1 MKTSY
6 IFEILALDSTGHC
19 TIKTSLALAYSLMS
33 NSGIWINP
41 KLRDNKIH
49 DDGLNITLGINE
61 ISKEEEQDINIKN
74 TLIIKLKGDFEEVEQ
89 IRIKVL
95 KHLNSVG
102 FDKTYV
108 LTDEISSKI
117 ACEIYPKI
125 NEAENLLRKYLMK
138 FFVTKLGPSW
148 WNVTAD
154 SEMNKKVNQ
163 RKNNEL
169 VFANY
174 IDNKAYLIDFGEL
187 GKIVHSQSSGFI
199 SREDIVSKVLDLEE
213 SSEAIKKL
221 KAELESNYTK
231 FFKDT
236 FKTNNF
242 QQKWEELE
250 KLRHKVAHNNLF
262 TKHDLERSEELTTL
276 LIEIINK
283 ANESIDSIQFNLEEK
298 DLLKENIS
306 SSLGT
311 FEVITKEVLLK
322 KLAESETWAK
332 RTRDNFVG
340 LKHFVTNY
348 LGSIG
353 YDYRSSYE
361 LINQLEAE
369 GILELYDYKG
379 SNNLYPVTAIKSIE
393 KPTGTLSDNFELNG
407 LKARI
412 DKETISTTANNGL
425 AQ

>member
-1 MKTSY
+1 MKTKY
-6 IFEILALDSTGHC
+6 IFEILALDSTGQG

-41 KLRDNKIH
+41 KLLDNKIH
-49 DDGLNITLGINE
+49 DDGLNITLNINE

-89 IRIKVL
+89 IRIKIL
-95 KHLNSVG
+95 KHLNAVG

-108 LTDEISSKI
+108 LTDEVSSKI

-199 SREDIVSKVLDLEE
+199 SREDIVTKVLELEE
-213 SSEAIKKL
+213 SADAIKKL

-262 TKHDLERSEELTTL
+262 TKHDLERAEELSSF
-276 LIEIINK
+276 LIDIINK

-369 GILELYDYKG
+369 GIVELYDFKG
-379 SNNLYPVTAIKSIE
+379 SNNLYPVTAIRSVEKTVAIFHNDEELIE
-393 KPTGTLSDNFELNG
+393 SESSVENK
-407 LKARI
+407 
-412 DKETISTTANNGL
+412 KEEC
-425 AQ
+425 

>member
-1 MKTSY
+1 MKKNY

-19 TIKTSLALAYSLMS
+19 TIRTSLALAYSLMS

-74 TLIIKLKGDFEEVEQ
+74 TLIIKLKGDYEEVEQ
-89 IRIKVL
+89 IRIKIL

-199 SREDIVSKVLDLEE
+199 SREDIVTKVLDLEE
-213 SSEAIKKL
+213 SAEAVKKL

-262 TKHDLERSEELTTL
+262 TKHDLERAEELTNL

-306 SSLGT
+306 SNLGT
-311 FEVITKEVLLK
+311 FEVITKEVLLR
-322 KLAESETWAK
+322 KLNESETWAK

-361 LINQLEAE
+361 LINQLESE

-379 SNNLYPVTAIKSIE
+379 LNNLYPVTAIKSIE
-393 KPTGTLSDNFELNG
+393 KPSGKLSDNADLQSVP
-407 LKARI
+407 A
-412 DKETISTTANNGL
+412 TV
-425 AQ
+425 

>member
-6 IFEILALDSTGHC
+6 IFEILALDSTGQC

-407 LKARI
+407 LKASI

>member
-1 MKTSY
+1 
-6 IFEILALDSTGHC
+6 
-19 TIKTSLALAYSLMS
+19 
-33 NSGIWINP
+33 
-41 KLRDNKIH
+41 
-49 DDGLNITLGINE
+49 
-61 ISKEEEQDINIKN
+61 
-74 TLIIKLKGDFEEVEQ
+74 
-89 IRIKVL
+89 
-95 KHLNSVG
+95 
-102 FDKTYV
+102 
-108 LTDEISSKI
+108 
-117 ACEIYPKI
+117 
-125 NEAENLLRKYLMK
+125 MK

-199 SREDIVSKVLDLEE
+199 SREDIVNKVLDLEE
-213 SSEAIKKL
+213 SGEAIKKL

-262 TKHDLERSEELTTL
+262 TKHDLERAEELTTL
-276 LIEIINK
+276 LIDIINK

-306 SSLGT
+306 SNLGT

-361 LINQLEAE
+361 LINQLESE
-369 GILELYDYKG
+369 GVLELYDYKG
-379 SNNLYPVTAIKSIE
+379 SNNLYPVTAIRSNE
-393 KPTGTLSDNFELNG
+393 KYSETVSDKVSSVELQPTT
-407 LKARI
+407 R
-412 DKETISTTANNGL
+412 
-425 AQ
+425 